1 MHSALSRTYES
12 EHPETEQT
20 VSSGR
25 LACELEVVV
34 IIISSKTAQHIASTT
49 TINSSSTII

>member
-1 MHSALSRTYES
+1 MRSALSRTYES
-12 EHPETEQT
+12 EHPETGQT